1 MVLELDWMQFWTVVE
16 ILPLKEQMQLDVHVS
31 IFWNSLILSIVLMF
45 NIMEIALNQYYGTE
59 DDNPYHKM
67 IAGTGTGALFKFG
80 MQSQLEH

>member
-1 MVLELDWMQFWTVVE
+1 
-16 ILPLKEQMQLDVHVS
+16 
-31 IFWNSLILSIVLMF
+31 
-45 NIMEIALNQYYGTE
+45 MEIALNQYYGTE